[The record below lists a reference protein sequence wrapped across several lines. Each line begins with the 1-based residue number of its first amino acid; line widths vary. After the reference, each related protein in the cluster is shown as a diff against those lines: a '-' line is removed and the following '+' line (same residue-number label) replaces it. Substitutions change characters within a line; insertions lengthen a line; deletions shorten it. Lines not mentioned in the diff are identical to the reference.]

1 MMNLR
6 YVVLTLVTLFAL
18 ALVGCAAQNPAAQ
31 TPEAEGGVPALE
43 EGAPVEEGTTMEEG
57 EGVTEEEGMA
67 EAEATPEGEA
77 MAEPM
82 ATPEEALPP
91 ASEQQNEL
99 ITINQFGEISPESI
113 STDPGT
119 QLALE
124 LANLSNNDVTVLIE
138 GDYGATGTMLP
149 AAIEVDNS
157 VTFTRQTLLAQFDEA
172 GEYELLCSNNSCSGS
187 VTIVVGEG
195 EMTEE
200 TVETEETAPA
210 EEGEGEADEEGT
222 DEEGTDEET
231 DTDLLPTP
239 EA

>member
-18 ALVGCAAQNPAAQ
+18 ALVGCAAQNPAAE

-67 EAEATPEGEA
+67 EATPEGEA
-77 MAEPM
+77 LAEPIG
-82 ATPEEALPP
+82 TPEETLPP
-91 ASEQQNEL
+91 ISDQQSEL

-113 STDPGT
+113 TTDPGT

-149 AAIEVDNS
+149 SAIEVDNS
-157 VTFTRQTLLAQFDEA
+157 VTFTRQMLLAQFDEA
-172 GEYELLCSNNSCSGS
+172 GEYELRCSNNSCSGS

-195 EMTEE
+195 ETTEE
-200 TVETEETAPA
+200 TMETEETTPA
-210 EEGEGEADEEGT
+210 EEGEEGT
-222 DEEGTDEET
+222 TEET
-231 DTDLLPTP
+231 EQELLPTP

>member
-18 ALVGCAAQNPAAQ
+18 ALVGCAAQNPAAE

-67 EAEATPEGEA
+67 EVSPEGEA
-77 MAEPM
+77 LAEPIT
-82 ATPEEALPP
+82 TPEDAALPP
-91 ASEQQNEL
+91 ISDQQSEL

-113 STDPGT
+113 TTDPGT

-149 AAIEVDNS
+149 SAIEVDNS

-172 GEYELLCSNNSCSGS
+172 GEYELLCSNNTCSGS

-195 EMTEE
+195 ETTEE
-200 TVETEETAPA
+200 TMETEETTPA
-210 EEGEGEADEEGT
+210 EEGEEGT
-222 DEEGTDEET
+222 TEET
-231 DTDLLPTP
+231 EQELLPTP